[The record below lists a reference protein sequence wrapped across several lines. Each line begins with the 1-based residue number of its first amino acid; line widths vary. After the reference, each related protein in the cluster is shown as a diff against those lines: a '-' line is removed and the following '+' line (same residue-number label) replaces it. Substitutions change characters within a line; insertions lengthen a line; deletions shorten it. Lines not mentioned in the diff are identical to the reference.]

1 MPPKAIITRDYTD
14 RAVLPASIILLS
26 IYLQIIG
33 STYFLAGSFIKVKIR
48 ITLLANLIL
57 SPLI

>member
-1 MPPKAIITRDYTD
+1 
-14 RAVLPASIILLS
+14 VLPVSIILLS

-48 ITLLANLIL
+48 ITLFANLIL
-57 SPLI
+57 SSLI